1 MISMK
6 PRDGFH
12 VTSSLL
18 AVNKF
23 LTFLVASYLQVS
35 SKGTLTGGYY
45 KNNRSKLEI
54 QKQRKSLQGQIK
66 ETEEELTKL
75 KNELKDLETQITAVV
90 SESQKIETKNAKAK

>member
-1 MISMK
+1 VLGIA
-6 PRDGFH
+6 
-12 VTSSLL
+12 SLFIL
-18 AVNKF
+18 ILF
-23 LTFLVASYLQVS
+23 GQVS

-66 ETEEELTKL
+66 DTEEELGKL

-90 SESQKIETKNAKAK
+90 SESQKIETKNSKAK